1 MGEYFMNLLLKRD
14 QTTYSGF
21 SLIPFRIGKGVMF
34 SLSAEIEL
42 EDEELKLIE
51 KYKFNNA
58 PIEKSTFMLDVKRAF
73 PHAAIVGFISLIL
86 FLVIF
91 DLADAIPLALVITL
105 IMTIIYFITDR
116 RQILIADLMNGGRK
130 FRCDSVVDLAKQER
144 HLEDV
149 AHHVRQLIE
158 TSKHW
163 DDKEVIPIYPMEK
176 SAAKEAIVQ
185 SS

>member
-1 MGEYFMNLLLKRD
+1 MNLLLKRD

-58 PIEKSTFMLDVKRAF
+58 PIEKSTFLLDLKRAF
-73 PHAAIVGFISLIL
+73 PHAAIIGFISLIL
-86 FLVIF
+86 FLVIL
-91 DLADAIPLALVITL
+91 DLADAIPLALVVTL

-149 AHHVRQLIE
+149 AFYVRQLIE

-163 DDKEVIPIYPMEK
+163 DEKEIIPIHPMDK